1 MSIVISVVILI
12 ISVLLML
19 IVLVQN
25 SKGGG
30 LASNFSSQNQILGV
44 RKTTDFLE
52 KTTWTLAVLLVVF
65 CLASSVMSKN
75 GNNGDI
81 DNPVKIENE
90 VGDTTDDTQNIIDLQ
105 QDAQADAE
113 AEK

>member
-81 DNPVKIENE
+81 DNPVNLENE
-90 VGDTTDDTQNIIDLQ
+90 VGDKTDDTQNIIDFQ
-105 QDAQADAE
+105 QDAPTDAE